1 MQSDTRIFVFR
12 LRQLLTFLLV
22 LIILIAA
29 AVFILFVISSSKK
42 DVQTSPA
49 SAYTAGVYTSSITL
63 NNQSVDI
70 QVVVDKDHIKSA
82 SIVNLDES
90 VAAMYPLLTTSMDAP
105 SPRSWPPASP
115 SMISVTNRPAAIL
128 HRYFSV
134 PSPRRSTRPA
144 DHLPSTRQSHPVPA
158 SRVSRRHHSAYADPL
173 LEKPQQNPPSDHPAG
188 MSA

>member
-29 AVFILFVISSSKK
+29 AVFILFVIGSSKK

-70 QVVVDKDHIKSA
+70 QVVDKDHIKSA

-90 VAAMYPLLTTSMDAP
+90 VAAMYPLLTTSMDA
-105 SPRSWPPASP
+105 
-115 SMISVTNRPAAIL
+115 ISAQLAAGVSIDDI
-128 HRYFSV
+128 RYES
-134 PSPRRSTRPA
+134 S
-144 DHLPSTRQSHPVPA
+144 
-158 SRVSRRHHSAYADPL
+158 SRYTSQVLLSAIAQAID
-173 LEKPQQNPPSDHPAG
+173 KAR
-188 MSA
+188 

>member
-29 AVFILFVISSSKK
+29 AVFILFVIGSSKK

-63 NNQSVDI
+63 NNQSVD
-70 QVVVDKDHIKSA
+70 KDHIKSA

-90 VAAMYPLLTTSMDAP
+90 VAAMYPLLTTSMDA
-105 SPRSWPPASP
+105 
-115 SMISVTNRPAAIL
+115 ISAQLAAGVSIADI
-128 HRYFSV
+128 RYES
-134 PSPRRSTRPA
+134 S
-144 DHLPSTRQSHPVPA
+144 
-158 SRVSRRHHSAYADPL
+158 SRYTSQVLLSAIAQAID
-173 LEKPQQNPPSDHPAG
+173 KAR
-188 MSA
+188 

>member
-12 LRQLLTFLLV
+12 LRQLLTALAV
-22 LIILIAA
+22 AVILILATIL
-29 AVFILFVISSSKK
+29 AVFQFIPSKK

-90 VAAMYPLLTTSMDAP
+90 VAAMYPLLTTSMDA
-105 SPRSWPPASP
+105 
-115 SMISVTNRPAAIL
+115 ISAQLAAGVSIDDI
-128 HRYFSV
+128 RYES
-134 PSPRRSTRPA
+134 S
-144 DHLPSTRQSHPVPA
+144 
-158 SRVSRRHHSAYADPL
+158 SRYTSQVLLSAIAQAID
-173 LEKPQQNPPSDHPAG
+173 KAR
-188 MSA
+188 

>member
-29 AVFILFVISSSKK
+29 AVFILFVIGSSKK

-90 VAAMYPLLTTSMDAP
+90 AMYPLLTTSMDA
-105 SPRSWPPASP
+105 
-115 SMISVTNRPAAIL
+115 ISAQLAAGVSIDDI
-128 HRYFSV
+128 RYES
-134 PSPRRSTRPA
+134 S
-144 DHLPSTRQSHPVPA
+144 
-158 SRVSRRHHSAYADPL
+158 SRYTSQVLLSAIAQAID
-173 LEKPQQNPPSDHPAG
+173 KAR
-188 MSA
+188 

>member
-12 LRQLLTFLLV
+12 LRQLLTALAV
-22 LIILIAA
+22 AVILILTAILA
-29 AVFILFVISSSKK
+29 IFQFIPSKK

-90 VAAMYPLLTTSMDAP
+90 VAAMYPLLTTSMDA
-105 SPRSWPPASP
+105 
-115 SMISVTNRPAAIL
+115 ISAQLAAGVSIDDI
-128 HRYFSV
+128 RYES
-134 PSPRRSTRPA
+134 S
-144 DHLPSTRQSHPVPA
+144 
-158 SRVSRRHHSAYADPL
+158 SRYTSQVLLSAIAQAID
-173 LEKPQQNPPSDHPAG
+173 KAR
-188 MSA
+188 

>member
-29 AVFILFVISSSKK
+29 AVFILFVIGSSKK

-90 VAAMYPLLTTSMDAP
+90 VAAMYPLLTTS
-105 SPRSWPPASP
+105 WPPASP

-144 DHLPSTRQSHPVPA
+144 DRLPSTRQSHPVPA

>member
-12 LRQLLTFLLV
+12 LRQLLTALAVAVIF
-22 LIILIAA
+22 ILAA
-29 AVFILFVISSSKK
+29 ILAVFQFIPSKK

-90 VAAMYPLLTTSMDAP
+90 VAAMYPLLTTSMDA
-105 SPRSWPPASP
+105 
-115 SMISVTNRPAAIL
+115 ISAQLAAGVSIDDI
-128 HRYFSV
+128 RYES
-134 PSPRRSTRPA
+134 S
-144 DHLPSTRQSHPVPA
+144 
-158 SRVSRRHHSAYADPL
+158 SRYTSQVLLSAIAQAID
-173 LEKPQQNPPSDHPAG
+173 KAR
-188 MSA
+188 

>member
-12 LRQLLTFLLV
+12 LRQLLTALAV
-22 LIILIAA
+22 AVILILTAIL
-29 AVFILFVISSSKK
+29 AVFQFIPSKK

-90 VAAMYPLLTTSMDAP
+90 VAAMYPLLTTSMDT
-105 SPRSWPPASP
+105 
-115 SMISVTNRPAAIL
+115 ISAQLAAGVSIDDI
-128 HRYFSV
+128 RYES
-134 PSPRRSTRPA
+134 S
-144 DHLPSTRQSHPVPA
+144 
-158 SRVSRRHHSAYADPL
+158 SRYTSQVLLSAIAQAID
-173 LEKPQQNPPSDHPAG
+173 KAR
-188 MSA
+188 

>member
-12 LRQLLTFLLV
+12 LRQLLTALAV
-22 LIILIAA
+22 AVILILTAIL
-29 AVFILFVISSSKK
+29 AVFQFIPSKK

-90 VAAMYPLLTTSMDAP
+90 VAAMYPLLTTSMDA
-105 SPRSWPPASP
+105 
-115 SMISVTNRPAAIL
+115 ISAQLSAGVSIDDIRYESSSRYTSQVLLSAIAQAIDKA
-128 HRYFSV
+128 R
-134 PSPRRSTRPA
+134 
-144 DHLPSTRQSHPVPA
+144 
-158 SRVSRRHHSAYADPL
+158 
-173 LEKPQQNPPSDHPAG
+173 
-188 MSA
+188 